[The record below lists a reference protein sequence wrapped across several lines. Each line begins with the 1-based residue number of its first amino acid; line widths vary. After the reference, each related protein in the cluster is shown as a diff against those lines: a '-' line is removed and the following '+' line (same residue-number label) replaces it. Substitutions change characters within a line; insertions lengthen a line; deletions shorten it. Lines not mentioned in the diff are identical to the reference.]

1 MPKIFKIIEMKRLI
15 YLVFLLLIPNFIF
28 TQKLDS
34 RLKGIDKKIESIIK
48 KYNAVG
54 ISVAVVENNQIVY
67 SKGFGYRDLENK
79 LPVNENTVF
88 PIGSITKSFTAS
100 LIGILQDQN
109 KISVLEKPAFYIPKF
124 QFYNDKM
131 DNLITINDLLCHRS
145 GLGNVDGSYT
155 FFPAKTRQD
164 LMKRLKYLKPNG
176 AINDSWIYSN
186 FGYAILG
193 TLVENT
199 SGKSWENNIQEDIF
213 NPLQMFSSSTDNKK
227 MFATNNYS
235 LGYGILEGE
244 VKKVL
249 FEQLETEKPAGG
261 INSNVKDLS
270 NYMKMWLNK
279 GNFNEKNILSEKY
292 IQEATSFKAIDNGA
306 PPEENDP
313 SDYLFGYGYGWK
325 TVSRKGHYCFH
336 HGGNIS
342 GFSSQMALFPTDK
355 LGIVVLTNQNN
366 SILPYVITDMITNR
380 MLQLPQTDVNNY
392 PVKVADIFTYN
403 KSIKTLNDKQKP
415 THQLTDYCGKYTNA
429 GYGTFEIIKEDN
441 HLTIKFP
448 RDKYLLEHQYY
459 DIFMMKATEEISQFC
474 NPEFYLNFCLDF
486 DGNIE
491 SVKINFQNEPVAFAR
506 EK

>member
-34 RLKGIDKKIESIIK
+34 RLKGLDKEIEILIK

-54 ISVAVVENNQIVY
+54 ISVAVVENNQIFY

-100 LIGILQDQN
+100 LIGILQDRN
-109 KISVLEKPAFYIPKF
+109 KISVNEKPALYIPKF

-145 GLGNVDGSYT
+145 GLGNIDGSYT

-199 SGKSWENNIQEDIF
+199 SGKSWENNIQEEIF
-213 NPLQMFSSSTDNKK
+213 NPLKMFSSSTDNKK

-249 FEQLETEKPAGG
+249 FEQLETEKPVGG
-261 INSNVKDLS
+261 INSTAKDLS
-270 NYMKMWLNK
+270 NYMRMWLNK
-279 GNFNEKNILSEKY
+279 GNFNEKNVLSQKY
-292 IQEATSFKAIDNGA
+292 IQEATSLIAIDNGT

-313 SDYLFGYGYGWK
+313 SVYTFGYGYGWK
-325 TVSRKGHYCFH
+325 VVSRNGHYSFY

-342 GFSSQMALFPTDK
+342 GFSSQMAFFPTDK

-366 SILPYVITDMITNR
+366 SLLPYIISDIIKNR
-380 MLQLPQTDVNNY
+380 MLKLPQTDINKY
-392 PVKVADIFTYN
+392 PVKVDDIFTVSSNIRPIN
-403 KSIKTLNDKQKP
+403 KDKKP
-415 THQLTDYCGKYTNA
+415 THNLIEYCGKYTNA
-429 GYGTFEIIKEDN
+429 GYGTLEIVKEGEN
-441 HLTIKFP
+441 LFAKFP
-448 RDKYLLEHQYY
+448 RDKFQLEHQYY
-459 DIFMMKATEEISQFC
+459 DIFVMKTIKEISQFC
-474 NPEFYLNFCLDF
+474 NPEFYLNFALDY

-491 SVKINFQNEPVAFAR
+491 SVKINFQNEPVEFVK